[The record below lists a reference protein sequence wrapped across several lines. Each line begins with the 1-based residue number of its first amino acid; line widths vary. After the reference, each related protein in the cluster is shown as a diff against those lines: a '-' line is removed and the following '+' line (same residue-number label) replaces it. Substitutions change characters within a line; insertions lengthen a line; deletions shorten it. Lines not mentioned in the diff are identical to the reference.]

1 MSLCHPPFGVVAP
14 SPGDALP
21 WVWSFIQQ
29 AQVGVHRRR
38 CAPRFAP
45 PADLASPRHA
55 VLASQSLAAAVSA
68 PDDAPRRPK
77 SFLEKTLIRAKSP
90 RFAPHAGA
98 TSRSPL
104 PAGGAIE
111 SPVSAPDQP
120 QSTGLSSL
128 DLGGLNDQQRA
139 AIDHVHGPLLV
150 FAGAGS
156 GKTRVITCRV
166 ANLIAAGVAPWN
178 ILAVTFTNKAA
189 NEMRERIVQ
198 LVGRVAGGVHVGT
211 FHGQALRILRR
222 DIHNL
227 GREPDFSIYDAD
239 DQLRMVKQAMSD
251 VGIGLTTISPV
262 AIRNAISRAKDELAD
277 PYVYAERSEGY
288 FEEAVAQIYHRY
300 QRLLDSANGV
310 DFGDM
315 IAFCV
320 RLFREFPELRAF
332 YQDRFR
338 FILVD
343 EYQDTNRAQ
352 YEFVRQLGA
361 GRGNVCVVGDDDQS
375 IYTWRGADIRNILD
389 FEGQFPAT
397 RVIRLERNYRS
408 TGNILESA
416 NAVISKVATRA
427 EKTLWTEREDG
438 EPPAI
443 IEAFD
448 EEDEARQVGNLIRE
462 LRGEGIPRQDIAIIY
477 RTNAQS
483 RPLEEWFVR
492 QGLPYQLVGATE
504 FYGRREVRDALAYL
518 RAVANP
524 RDLVSFERIANTPR
538 RGIGAK
544 TLQVLRE
551 WAERSSRSSGEMTRL
566 LAADADS
573 GEPVHS
579 TLDNPF
585 ATRAT
590 RALTELGRLLRRLDT
605 LADELP
611 VGALVNAV
619 VRESGY
625 DDVLDNDP
633 DRPEERWE
641 NVVELQT
648 AASKYDGLGPRES
661 LRRYLSEAALVSD
674 VDSLTTDSD
683 AVTLLTA
690 HSAKGL
696 EFGVVILVGL
706 EEELFPHVR
715 SYDEPAQMDEERRL
729 AYVAFTRAKDRLF
742 LTYTRHRSGWG
753 APVRFPSRFLQDIP
767 PERLTYRRR
776 LDARPSILTSGFGAT
791 DEEAQPKP
799 PTERTYHDGQRVR
812 HPVFG
817 EGLIVAG
824 QITNFDEEVTVMF
837 AGDVGLKKLAV
848 SYAKLEAVS

>member
-1 MSLCHPPFGVVAP
+1 
-14 SPGDALP
+14 
-21 WVWSFIQQ
+21 
-29 AQVGVHRRR
+29 
-38 CAPRFAP
+38 
-45 PADLASPRHA
+45 
-55 VLASQSLAAAVSA
+55 
-68 PDDAPRRPK
+68 
-77 SFLEKTLIRAKSP
+77 
-90 RFAPHAGA
+90 
-98 TSRSPL
+98 
-104 PAGGAIE
+104 
-111 SPVSAPDQP
+111 
-120 QSTGLSSL
+120 
-128 DLGGLNDQQRA
+128 
-139 AIDHVHGPLLV
+139 
-150 FAGAGS
+150 
-156 GKTRVITCRV
+156 
-166 ANLIAAGVAPWN
+166 
-178 ILAVTFTNKAA
+178 
-189 NEMRERIVQ
+189 MRERIVQ

-288 FEEAVAQIYHRY
+288 FEEAVAQVYHRY

-320 RLFREFPELRAF
+320 QSVPRVPRVARVLSGPLPLHPGRRIPGHQPRPV
-332 YQDRFR
+332 R
-338 FILVD
+338 
-343 EYQDTNRAQ
+343 
-352 YEFVRQLGA
+352 VRQAARPRTAATSAWWATTIRASTPGA
-361 GRGNVCVVGDDDQS
+361 GPTS
-375 IYTWRGADIRNILD
+375 ATSLTSKA
-389 FEGQFPAT
+389 QFPAT
-397 RVIRLERNYRS
+397 QRVIRLERNYRS

-504 FYGRREVRDALAYL
+504 FYGRREVRDVLAYL

-573 GEPVHS
+573 GEPVQS

-585 ATRAT
+585 AYPRHP
-590 RALTELGRLLRRLDT
+590 R
-605 LADELP
+605 
-611 VGALVNAV
+611 
-619 VRESGY
+619 
-625 DDVLDNDP
+625 P
-633 DRPEERWE
+633 DRTWP
-641 NVVELQT
+641 
-648 AASKYDGLGPRES
+648 AASPPGYAG
-661 LRRYLSEAALVSD
+661 RRAAGRC
-674 VDSLTTDSD
+674 
-683 AVTLLTA
+683 A
-690 HSAKGL
+690 GQR
-696 EFGVVILVGL
+696 G
-706 EEELFPHVR
+706 
-715 SYDEPAQMDEERRL
+715 
-729 AYVAFTRAKDRLF
+729 
-742 LTYTRHRSGWG
+742 G
-753 APVRFPSRFLQDIP
+753 ARIGI
-767 PERLTYRRR
+767 RRR
-776 LDARPSILTSGFGAT
+776 TG
-791 DEEAQPKP
+791 
-799 PTERTYHDGQRVR
+799 
-812 HPVFG
+812 
-817 EGLIVAG
+817 
-824 QITNFDEEVTVMF
+824 
-837 AGDVGLKKLAV
+837 
-848 SYAKLEAVS
+848 

>member
-1 MSLCHPPFGVVAP
+1 MTFPQLGFRMSLCRPPLAVAAP

-21 WVWSFIQQ
+21 RIWSFLQQ
-29 AQVGVHRRR
+29 APPGSHRRR
-38 CAPRFAP
+38 RLSGFAP
-45 PADLASPRHA
+45 TVHLASPRP
-55 VLASQSLAAAVSA
+55 VDLASLPLTAAVST
-68 PDDAPRRPK
+68 PDDAPRRLK
-77 SFLEKTLIRAKSP
+77 SFLEKTLTCANP
-90 RFAPHAGA
+90 PHFAPRPAGTTGPSPLLAAGA
-98 TSRSPL
+98 L
-104 PAGGAIE
+104 E
-111 SPVSAPDQP
+111 SPVSATDHPH
-120 QSTGLSSL
+120 SAGLLSL

-156 GKTRVITCRV
+156 GKTRVITTRV
-166 ANLIAAGVAPWN
+166 ASLIASGVAPWN

-227 GREPDFSIYDAD
+227 GREPEFSIYDAD

-288 FEEAVAQIYHRY
+288 FEEAVAQVYHRY

-320 RLFREFPELRAF
+320 RLFREFPDLRAF

-352 YEFVRQLGA
+352 YEFVRQLA
-361 GRGNVCVVGDDDQS
+361 SGRGNVCVVGDDDQS

-389 FEGQFPAT
+389 FEGQFPAA

-504 FYGRREVRDALAYL
+504 FYGRREVRDVLAYL

-573 GEPVHS
+573 GEPVRS

-729 AYVAFTRAKDRLF
+729 AYVALTRAKDRLF

-776 LDARPSILTSGFGAT
+776 LDARPSVLSSGFAAPA
-791 DEEAQPKP
+791 DEEEPQPPK
-799 PTERTYHDGQRVR
+799 ERTYRDRPAR
-812 HPVFG
+812 APS
-817 EGLIVAG
+817 GL
-824 QITNFDEEVTVMF
+824 
-837 AGDVGLKKLAV
+837 LAR
-848 SYAKLEAVS
+848 A